1 MSRTRRGTTSAFTRV
16 CDALW
21 CRGAEPGPIA
31 TQWAPDQQRTTP
43 PRRGALRSI
52 RGTESDL
59 GQIRDDAPLTARYR
73 AMTAITIAQEST
85 GMGLTATKA
94 RPARRDVQKSRGG
107 RPTKSAAIERDQRLI
122 EVATRLFLDRGY
134 DATSLDAV
142 AEAARVSKPTVYSRY
157 GDKRG
162 LFAEVLRRE
171 IDRWLAPLSEAAEV
185 QLTRSSDISVEQRL
199 IEVGRE
205 MLNFTCGP
213 DAVAFSRMMT
223 SQAINF
229 PDIAKLGKEE
239 GWLKAVST
247 TARFFDHLVAQGAM
261 DVEDTGIAAEVFLD
275 VVVGHTHRMATFGTP
290 LEMKSAEKR
299 MRSAIRLFLAGAL
312 GPPSRVQPIPK
323 GTVKPRR
330 PSR

>member
-1 MSRTRRGTTSAFTRV
+1 
-16 CDALW
+16 
-21 CRGAEPGPIA
+21 
-31 TQWAPDQQRTTP
+31 
-43 PRRGALRSI
+43 
-52 RGTESDL
+52 
-59 GQIRDDAPLTARYR
+59 
-73 AMTAITIAQEST
+73 
-85 GMGLTATKA
+85 MGLTATRA
-94 RPARRDVQKSRGG
+94 RPAKRDVPKSRGG

-171 IDRWLAPLSEAAEV
+171 IARWLAPLAEAAEV

-199 IEVGRE
+199 IEIGRE
-205 MLNFTCGP
+205 MLMFTCGP

-247 TARFFDHLVAQGAM
+247 TARFFDHLVAQGAL
-261 DVEDTGIAAEVFLD
+261 DVEDTDHRGRGVSRRGRRSHPPPGDVRNAAGDEVRRK
-275 VVVGHTHRMATFGTP
+275 THARGDQAVPGRRARATEPRPSTP
-290 LEMKSAEKR
+290 KA
-299 MRSAIRLFLAGAL
+299 
-312 GPPSRVQPIPK
+312 
-323 GTVKPRR
+323 TVRRR

>member
-1 MSRTRRGTTSAFTRV
+1 MTNITT
-16 CDALW
+16 
-21 CRGAEPGPIA
+21 
-31 TQWAPDQQRTTP
+31 
-43 PRRGALRSI
+43 
-52 RGTESDL
+52 
-59 GQIRDDAPLTARYR
+59 
-73 AMTAITIAQEST
+73 AQESM
-85 GMGLTATKA
+85 GMGLTATRA
-94 RPARRDVQKSRGG
+94 RPARRDVPKSRGG

-142 AEAARVSKPTVYSRY
+142 AEAARVSKPTVYARY

-171 IDRWLAPLSEAAEV
+171 IARWLAPLSEAAEG
-185 QLTRSSDISVEQRL
+185 QLTRSSDVSVEQRL
-199 IEVGRE
+199 IEIGRE
-205 MLNFTCGP
+205 MLMFTCGP

-239 GWLKAVST
+239 GWQKAVST
-247 TARFFDHLVAQGAM
+247 TARFFDKLVAQGAI
-261 DVEDTGIAAEVFLD
+261 DVVDTGIAAEVFLD
-275 VVVGHTHRMATFGTP
+275 MVVGHAHRMATFGTP

-312 GPPSRVQPIPK
+312 GPSDRVQCTPREA
-323 GTVKPRR
+323 VRRR
-330 PSR
+330 PVR

>member
-1 MSRTRRGTTSAFTRV
+1 
-16 CDALW
+16 
-21 CRGAEPGPIA
+21 
-31 TQWAPDQQRTTP
+31 
-43 PRRGALRSI
+43 
-52 RGTESDL
+52 
-59 GQIRDDAPLTARYR
+59 
-73 AMTAITIAQEST
+73 MTVIMIAQESL

-94 RPARRDVQKSRGG
+94 RPAKRDIPKSRGG

-134 DATSLDAV
+134 YA
-142 AEAARVSKPTVYSRY
+142 RY

-171 IDRWLAPLSEAAEV
+171 IDRWLAPLAEAAEV

-205 MLNFTCGP
+205 MLSFTCGP

-312 GPPSRVQPIPK
+312 GPPSRVQSGPK
-323 GTVKPRR
+323 GTIKGTVRRR
-330 PSR
+330 PAR

>member
-1 MSRTRRGTTSAFTRV
+1 
-16 CDALW
+16 
-21 CRGAEPGPIA
+21 
-31 TQWAPDQQRTTP
+31 
-43 PRRGALRSI
+43 
-52 RGTESDL
+52 
-59 GQIRDDAPLTARYR
+59 
-73 AMTAITIAQEST
+73 MTIVTNAQESL
-85 GMGLTATKA
+85 GMGLAATKTRTAT
-94 RPARRDVQKSRGG
+94 RSTRREVPKSRGG

-122 EVATRLFLDRGY
+122 EVATRLFLDRGF

-162 LFAEVLRRE
+162 LFAAVLRRE
-171 IDRWLAPLSEAAEV
+171 IARWLAPLSAAAET
-185 QLTRSSDISVEQRL
+185 QLSSPSDISVEQRL
-199 IEVGRE
+199 AEIGRD
-205 MLNFTCGP
+205 MLTFTCGP

-261 DVEDTGIAAEVFLD
+261 DLEDTGIAAEVFLD

-299 MRSAIRLFLAGAL
+299 MRAAIRLFLAGAL
-312 GPPSRVQPIPK
+312 GPPGRGQTAPK
-323 GTVKPRR
+323 GNKGTARR
-330 PSR
+330 HSSR

>member
-1 MSRTRRGTTSAFTRV
+1 MIPMGSGMGGMASTVASARTARRGT
-16 CDALW
+16 
-21 CRGAEPGPIA
+21 P
-31 TQWAPDQQRTTP
+31 
-43 PRRGALRSI
+43 
-52 RGTESDL
+52 
-59 GQIRDDAPLTARYR
+59 
-73 AMTAITIAQEST
+73 
-85 GMGLTATKA
+85 
-94 RPARRDVQKSRGG
+94 KSRGG
-107 RPTKSAAIERDQRLI
+107 RPTKSAALERDQRLI

-142 AEAARVSKPTVYSRY
+142 AEAARVSKPTVYARY

-162 LFAEVLRRE
+162 LFAAVLRRE
-171 IDRWLAPLSEAAEV
+171 ITRWLAPLAEAAEM
-185 QLTRSSDISVEQRL
+185 QLARPSDISVEQRL
-199 IEVGRE
+199 VDVGRE
-205 MLNFTCGP
+205 MLSFTCGP

-299 MRSAIRLFLAGAL
+299 MRLAIRLFLAGAL
-312 GPPSRVQPIPK
+312 GPPSRVQSTPK
-323 GTVKPRR
+323 GTIRRR

>member
-1 MSRTRRGTTSAFTRV
+1 
-16 CDALW
+16 
-21 CRGAEPGPIA
+21 
-31 TQWAPDQQRTTP
+31 
-43 PRRGALRSI
+43 
-52 RGTESDL
+52 
-59 GQIRDDAPLTARYR
+59 
-73 AMTAITIAQEST
+73 
-85 GMGLTATKA
+85 MGLTATKA
-94 RPARRDVQKSRGG
+94 RPARRDIPKSRGG

-142 AEAARVSKPTVYSRY
+142 AEAARVSKPTVYARY

-171 IDRWLAPLSEAAEV
+171 IARWLAPLAEAAEM

-205 MLNFTCGP
+205 MLKFTCRP

-239 GWLKAVST
+239 GWLKAVAT
-247 TARFFDHLVAQGAM
+247 TARFFDRLVAQGAL
-261 DVEDTGIAAEVFLD
+261 DVDDTTIAAEVFLD
-275 VVVGHTHRMATFGTP
+275 VVVGHTHRLATFGTA
-290 LEMKSAEKR
+290 LELKAAEKR
-299 MRSAIRLFLAGAL
+299 MRAAIKLFLAGAL
-312 GPPSRVQPIPK
+312 GPADRIQDAPK
-323 GTVKPRR
+323 GTPRR
-330 PSR
+330 RSPR

>member
-1 MSRTRRGTTSAFTRV
+1 MHTGTT
-16 CDALW
+16 
-21 CRGAEPGPIA
+21 
-31 TQWAPDQQRTTP
+31 
-43 PRRGALRSI
+43 
-52 RGTESDL
+52 
-59 GQIRDDAPLTARYR
+59 
-73 AMTAITIAQEST
+73 AQESLDISL
-85 GMGLTATKA
+85 GMGLAATKA
-94 RPARRDVQKSRGG
+94 RTAAPRREVSKSRGG

-122 EVATRLFLDRGY
+122 EVATRLFLDRGF

-162 LFAEVLRRE
+162 LFAAVLRRE
-171 IDRWLAPLSEAAEV
+171 IARWLAPLSAAAET
-185 QLTRSSDISVEQRL
+185 QLGSSSDISVEQRL
-199 IEVGRE
+199 VEIGRE

-239 GWLKAVST
+239 GWLKAVAT
-247 TARFFDHLVAQGAM
+247 TARFFDHLVAQGAL
-261 DVEDTGIAAEVFLD
+261 DVDDTTIAAEVFLD

-290 LEMKSAEKR
+290 MALKAAEKR
-299 MRSAIRLFLAGAL
+299 MRAAIKLFLAGAI
-312 GPPSRVQPIPK
+312 GPADRVQETARDTAK
-323 GTVKPRR
+323 AAHRRR

>member
-1 MSRTRRGTTSAFTRV
+1 
-16 CDALW
+16 
-21 CRGAEPGPIA
+21 
-31 TQWAPDQQRTTP
+31 
-43 PRRGALRSI
+43 
-52 RGTESDL
+52 
-59 GQIRDDAPLTARYR
+59 
-73 AMTAITIAQEST
+73 
-85 GMGLTATKA
+85 MGLTATRAK
-94 RPARRDVQKSRGG
+94 PARRDVPKSRGG
-107 RPTKSAAIERDQRLI
+107 RPTKSGAIERDQRLI

-171 IDRWLAPLSEAAEV
+171 IARWLAPLAEAAEV

-199 IEVGRE
+199 VEIGHE
-205 MLNFTCGP
+205 MLTFTCGP

-239 GWLKAVST
+239 GWLKAVAT
-247 TARFFDHLVAQGAM
+247 TARFFDHLVAQGAL
-261 DVEDTGIAAEVFLD
+261 DVDDTTIAAEVFLD
-275 VVVGHTHRMATFGTP
+275 VVVGHTHRLATFGTA
-290 LEMKSAEKR
+290 LELKAAEKR
-299 MRSAIRLFLAGAL
+299 MRAAIKLFLAGAL
-312 GPPSRVQPIPK
+312 GPADRIQSTAK
-323 GTVKPRR
+323 GTQRRR